1 MTPRLPP
8 LDPAVAEIRLALRR
22 ALGSGDASIARDGGG
37 NGPSRH
43 PARVRESQDPVPS
56 LVLVALSGGADS
68 LALAAAAAHEA
79 RSGTYRFGAVVVDHG
94 LQAGSA
100 AAAERAAEQARAL
113 GLDPVLVRQ
122 VVVAAAGPDGP
133 EAAAR
138 RARYAALEA
147 AADDSGAV
155 AILTAHTRDD
165 QAEQVLLGLSRGSGT
180 RSIAGIPPRRGRIL
194 RPLLGVPRS
203 STEAAC
209 AAQGLDPWTDPQNAD
224 PVFARVRARTTVL
237 PVLERELGPGVAAAL
252 ARSAEQ
258 AREDADALDGMVDEC
273 IEELVEF
280 AEAGIAVRIP
290 ALAANPAA
298 IRHRVI
304 RRVARDEFGAL
315 LSRTHTLEIDRLIT
329 EWRGQGPLTVPGATV
344 VRAGERLVFTAATPF
359 EREQES
365 HGRVPP
371 RR

>member
-22 ALGSGDASIARDGGG
+22 ALGSGESAVARRSD
-37 NGPSRH
+37 
-43 PARVRESQDPVPS
+43 VP
-56 LVLVALSGGADS
+56 LALVALSGGADS

-79 RSGTYRFGAVVVDHG
+79 RAGGHRFGAEVVDHG
-94 LQAGSA
+94 LQEGSA
-100 AAAERAAEQARAL
+100 DVAERAAGQARAL
-113 GLDPVLVRQ
+113 GLDPVLVRP
-122 VVVAAAGPDGP
+122 VDVDAADPDGP

-147 AADDSGAV
+147 AADETGAA

-224 PVFARVRARTTVL
+224 PAFARVRARISVL
-237 PVLERELGPGVAAAL
+237 PVLERELGPGAAAAL

-280 AEAGIAVRIP
+280 AEAGIAVLIP

>member
-22 ALGSGDASIARDGGG
+22 ALDAGDRARAGGG
-37 NGPSRH
+37 TPL
-43 PARVRESQDPVPS
+43 A
-56 LVLVALSGGADS
+56 LVALSGGADS

-79 RSGTYRFGAVVVDHG
+79 RSGTWRFGAVVVDHG

-100 AAAERAAEQARAL
+100 GVAERASEQARAL
-113 GLDPVLVRQ
+113 GLDPVLLRTVT
-122 VVVAAAGPDGP
+122 VDAGDPDGP

-138 RARYAALEA
+138 RARYAALDA
-147 AADDSGAV
+147 AAEESGAA
-155 AILTAHTRDD
+155 AILTGHTRDD
-165 QAEQVLLGLSRGSGT
+165 QAEQVLLGLARGSGT
-180 RSIAGIPPRRGRIL
+180 RSIAGIPPRRGRIV
-194 RPLLGVPRS
+194 RPLLAVPRS
-203 STEAAC
+203 STRAAC
-209 AAQGLDPWTDPQNAD
+209 AAQQLEPWWDPQNED
-224 PVFARVRARTTVL
+224 PAFARVRARAVVL

-258 AREDADALDGMVDEC
+258 AREDADALDEMVDEC

-280 AEAGIAVRIP
+280 AEAGIAVLIS

-315 LSRTHTLEIDRLIT
+315 LSRTHTLEVDRLIT
-329 EWRGQGPLTVPGATV
+329 DWRGQGPLTVPGATV
-344 VRAGERLVFTAATPF
+344 VRTGERLVFTAATPF